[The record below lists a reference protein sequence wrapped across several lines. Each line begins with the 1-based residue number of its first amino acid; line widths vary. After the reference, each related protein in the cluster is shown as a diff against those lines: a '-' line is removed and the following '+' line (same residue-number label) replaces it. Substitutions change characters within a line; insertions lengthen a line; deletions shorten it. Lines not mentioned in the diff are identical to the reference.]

1 MLYDYPVVSP
11 IRCIVPLVDELF
23 VCEEFIHERNDASNE
38 LFVCEGRCED
48 GTVELIHSIG
58 DRKGRH
64 GFQPINL
71 HVPEL
76 CEAVGDGRRS
86 GVGRP

>member
-11 IRCIVPLVDELF
+11 IRCIVPLVD
-23 VCEEFIHERNDASNE
+23 E

-64 GFQPINL
+64 GFEPINL